1 MALSSPW
8 AGITNLAMEAV
19 RSHPG
24 DVVILAPPG
33 AGKTALLI
41 DLITLIAIILGRTV
55 IVAAVSNDQ
64 CDDIVRRAALLYPR
78 LRIDRFVASNETRA
92 RLAGLRN
99 VRVVDATNDLAA
111 PVVVAT
117 VAKFCE
123 IKDLG
128 YVADRLIIDEAYQA
142 RRADYDRI
150 RALATKACLI
160 GDPGQIRPIYRS
172 DIRLYAADPC
182 GPHVAAPL
190 VLLNNGTA
198 LSLQMRH
205 SRRLPQDTIDVV
217 QPSFSPSLPFG
228 AVAGSGQRLI
238 TGGLPGMTPL
248 DRLLDRSLAKGSLSM
263 VGLPRRIVP
272 QFDIELLDVVT
283 ELVNRLVRRQFQF
296 VDDEDSGV
304 LAEEDIGVVVFH
316 RDEVTAIRRAVGP
329 GVYVETAN
337 RFQGLERRVI
347 VALHPISGAERVTE
361 FNCEA
366 GRACVALSRHR
377 IACVIVGRDGI
388 SEALDR
394 AVLEDERHLGRPD
407 DPLFD
412 GMRAHRTLME
422 QLEARALI
430 ERP

>member
-1 MALSSPW
+1 
-8 AGITNLAMEAV
+8 
-19 RSHPG
+19 
-24 DVVILAPPG
+24 
-33 AGKTALLI
+33 
-41 DLITLIAIILGRTV
+41 
-55 IVAAVSNDQ
+55 
-64 CDDIVRRAALLYPR
+64 
-78 LRIDRFVASNETRA
+78 
-92 RLAGLRN
+92 
-99 VRVVDATNDLAA
+99 
-111 PVVVAT
+111 
-117 VAKFCE
+117 
-123 IKDLG
+123 
-128 YVADRLIIDEAYQA
+128 
-142 RRADYDRI
+142 
-150 RALATKACLI
+150 
-160 GDPGQIRPIYRS
+160 
-172 DIRLYAADPC
+172 
-182 GPHVAAPL
+182 
-190 VLLNNGTA
+190 
-198 LSLQMRH
+198 
-205 SRRLPQDTIDVV
+205 
-217 QPSFSPSLPFG
+217 
-228 AVAGSGQRLI
+228 
-238 TGGLPGMTPL
+238 
-248 DRLLDRSLAKGSLSM
+248 
-263 VGLPRRIVP
+263 
-272 QFDIELLDVVT
+272 VT
-283 ELVNRLVRRQFQF
+283 ELVNRLVHRQFQF